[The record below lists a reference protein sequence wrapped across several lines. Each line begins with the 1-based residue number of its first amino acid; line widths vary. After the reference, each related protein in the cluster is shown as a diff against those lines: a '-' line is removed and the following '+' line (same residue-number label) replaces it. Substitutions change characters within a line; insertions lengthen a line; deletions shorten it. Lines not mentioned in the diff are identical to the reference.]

1 MTKPTTIVAAVRPR
15 HAIIQA
21 IAGHGSASTIDD
33 LLTITGLARKTLSDN
48 INAAIND
55 TKGALLERIKCTVT
69 SLPAYRLT
77 TRGKTWWE
85 ANKPEEKP
93 APKVGESVAAWAARC
108 AATKAEETADGT
120 LVRRSRERLEQEEFT
135 ILNVIADIRQAIGDK
150 EGRIMLSDLAEAVK
164 AKIETLENEGINSTH
179 EFETIGEVV
188 IDYMPDHNGSWLIDG
203 IRTMDKLID
212 AQLTRIYEQ
221 QLIIDKL
228 FRVKRNI
235 EDTLRPAMASF
246 NPEHTQRGAEIM
258 ADAAAAIIT
267 NTQALADK
275 LQTLLDSSRHECD
288 GLRAQLHAD
297 SATSTLEQVAPSG
310 YLLRV
315 PTREH
320 RVITKRTSAEKA
332 AVAAVNAG
340 ASSAEV
346 LALYP
351 IGRASRR
358 AQWRAA

>member
-1 MTKPTTIVAAVRPR
+1 MTKPATIVAAVRPR

-21 IAGHGSASTIDD
+21 IAGHGSAPTIDD

-77 TRGKTWWE
+77 VRGKTWWE
-85 ANKPEEKP
+85 ANKPAEKDI
-93 APKVGESVAAWAARC
+93 VDRIVDTVAKADPETVSPEIRRAA
-108 AATKAEETADGT
+108 AHVATHGKLTVARD
-120 LVRRSRERLEQEEFT
+120 QEFSL
-135 ILNVIADIRQAIGDK
+135 LNVIADIREAIGDK

-164 AKIETLENEGINSTH
+164 AKIETLENEGIKSTH
-179 EFETIGEVV
+179 DFECIGEVV

-203 IRTMDKLID
+203 IRTMDMLIETQAD
-212 AQLTRIYEQ
+212 HIKALDYFINQHDRTRRILEH
-221 QLIIDKL
+221 ICHRD
-228 FRVKRNI
+228 
-235 EDTLRPAMASF
+235 DRPDLSVM
-246 NPEHTQRGAEIM
+246 PTAEIATAVLALLAN
-258 ADAAAAIIT
+258 ADALT
-267 NTQALADK
+267 DK
-275 LQTLLDSSRHECD
+275 LQHLLDSSRHECE
-288 GLRAQLHAD
+288 GLRAQLQTD
-297 SATSTLEQVAPSG
+297 SATSTLEHFAPAG

-320 RVITKRTSAEKA
+320 RVITKRASAEQA
-332 AVAAVNAG
+332 AVSAVNAG
-340 ASSAEV
+340 APSAEV

>member
-1 MTKPTTIVAAVRPR
+1 MSKPATIVAAVRPR

-21 IAGHGSASTIDD
+21 IAGHGSAPTIDD

-55 TKGALLERIKCTVT
+55 VKGALLERIKCTVT

-77 TRGKTWWE
+77 PRGKTWWE
-85 ANKPEEKP
+85 ANKPTEKP
-93 APKVGESVAAWAARC
+93 EPKVGETVTAWAERC
-108 AATKAEETADGT
+108 AASKAPAADTGMVE
-120 LVRRSRERLEQEEFT
+120 LSL
-135 ILNVIADIRQAIGDK
+135 LNVIADIRNAIGDN
-150 EGRIMLSDLAEAVK
+150 EGRIMLSGLAGAVK
-164 AKIETLENEGINSTH
+164 SKIETLENEGIKSTH
-179 EFETIGEVV
+179 EFECIGEVV

-212 AQLTRIYEQ
+212 AQQAYIHSQ

-228 FRVKRNI
+228 FLAKKNI
-235 EDTLRPAMASF
+235 EATLSSALLPLDGL
-246 NPEHTQRGAEIM
+246 HIGAETM
-258 ADAAAAIIT
+258 AMDTMAILA

-275 LQTLLDSSRHECD
+275 LQTLLDSSRHECE
-288 GLRAQLHAD
+288 GLRAQLNAG
-297 SATSTLEQVAPSG
+297 AITSTLEQLAPAG
-310 YLLRV
+310 YLLRI

-340 ASSAEV
+340 APSAEV